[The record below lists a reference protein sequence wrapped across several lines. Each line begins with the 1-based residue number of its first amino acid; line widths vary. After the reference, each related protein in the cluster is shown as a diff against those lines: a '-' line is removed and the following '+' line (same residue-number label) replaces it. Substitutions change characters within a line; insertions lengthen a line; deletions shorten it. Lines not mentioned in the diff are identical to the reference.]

1 MPDND
6 VLILC
11 ESGDGQADVGNNR
24 LIATGAKLAD
34 QWGGRLVCLLAG
46 GAADETAPLIAPHV
60 DAVHVA
66 DFAGGD
72 HNSIAHAHAAQALVD
87 ELNPAAIL
95 LAQTF
100 LGMDLAPRI
109 AGRLGVRAASNCLSI
124 TPAGDGV
131 TLTRPVQRGRMIA
144 TVEVDVRPLV
154 ATLQPGTE
162 DLGAGTRNGEG
173 KTFPVPADIDAKV
186 RPLRTI
192 APEET
197 GVDLAKEE
205 IIVAGGRGV
214 GEKENFALIQDLAAA
229 LGGEF
234 GCSRPLVD
242 MDWFDTDRQVGLSG
256 NSVKPKLYV
265 ACGISGAREH
275 LHGMKESEVIVA
287 INQDAEAP
295 IFEVAHYGI
304 VGDVNEIL
312 PALIERAKRT

>member
-1 MPDND
+1 MPADD

-11 ESGDGQADVGNNR
+11 ESGEGQADVGNNR
-24 LIATGAKLAD
+24 LIATGTRLAD
-34 QWGGRLVCLLAG
+34 HWGGKLVCLLAG
-46 GAADETAPLIAPHV
+46 GAADETAPSIAPHV
-60 DAVHVA
+60 DAVHIA
-66 DFAGGD
+66 DLGAQC
-72 HNSIAHAHAAQALVD
+72 HNSVAHARAAQALVD
-87 ELNPAAIL
+87 AVEPGAIL

-109 AGRLGVRAASNCLSI
+109 AGHLGVRAASNCLSI

-131 TLTRPVQRGRMIA
+131 SLTRPVQRGRMIA
-144 TVEVDVRPLV
+144 TVEIDARPFV

-162 DLGAGTRNGEG
+162 ELGVG
-173 KTFPVPADIDAKV
+173 KRKGDIETFVVPADTNAKV
-186 RPLRTI
+186 RPLKTI
-192 APEET
+192 APDKT

-214 GEKENFALIQDLAAA
+214 GEKENFVLVQDLANA

-234 GCSRPLVD
+234 ACSRPLVD

-256 NSVKPKLYV
+256 NSVKPKLYI

-275 LHGMKESEVIVA
+275 LHGMKEAEVIVA
-287 INQDAEAP
+287 INKDAEAP